1 MADRSPPLHAP
12 SHHHHHPPRPP
23 RSAANEAEARR
34 IDVQRQLMAD
44 SARLA
49 ALVARCRRAK
59 EAVEAGLSAKLGRRI
74 NIMGEV
80 NNLI

>member
-1 MADRSPPLHAP
+1 
-12 SHHHHHPPRPP
+12 
-23 RSAANEAEARR
+23 
-34 IDVQRQLMAD
+34 MAD